1 MQQQT
6 FATAEY
12 ELKKRMTRRERFLD
26 EMEQVVPWKA
36 ILASI
41 EPHYPTRGRR
51 GRQPISMESML
62 RIYLM
67 QQWYAMSDPAMED
80 ALYEIEP
87 MRRFAN
93 LSLLDSGIPD
103 ETTILNFRHLLEKHE
118 LTSTM
123 LEIINKHLE
132 DAGVAVSSGSM
143 VDATIIHAPSSTK
156 NKAGER
162 DPEMHQTRK
171 GNQWHFGMKIHVGA
185 DVNSGAVHSVTVTAA
200 NESDIGQLDEL
211 LREDDKA
218 IFGDAAYGSDERK
231 RDARAEGKAWRVNDK
246 RKPKNTKKKRKNLSS
261 AQKKRN
267 RQNSRIRA
275 RVEHVFRVLKCQ
287 FGYRKVRY
295 KGLKKNAAQVNT
307 LIGLVNL
314 YTLRKRVV
322 AS

>member
-12 ELKKRMTRRERFLD
+12 DLKKRMTRRERFLG
-26 EMEQVVPWKA
+26 EMELVVPWQA
-36 ILASI
+36 LLVSI
-41 EPHYPTRGRR
+41 EPSYPTRGRR
-51 GRQPISMESML
+51 GRQPIPLESML

-80 ALYEIEP
+80 ALYEVES

-103 ETTILNFRHLLEKHE
+103 ETTILNFRHLLEKHD
-118 LTSTM
+118 LTSVL

-132 DAGVAVSSGSM
+132 SVGVGVSAGTM
-143 VDATIIHAPSSTK
+143 VDATIIHAASSTK

-171 GNQWHFGMKIHVGA
+171 GKQWYFGMKIHVGA

-200 NESDIGQLDEL
+200 NESDIGQLDDL
-211 LREDDKA
+211 LRDDDKV
-218 IFGDAAYGSDERK
+218 IFADAAYGSDERK
-231 RDARAEGKAWRVNDK
+231 RKARAEGKAWRVNDK
-246 RKPKNTKKKRKNLSS
+246 GKPKNTKKKRKNLSS
-261 AQKKRN
+261 SQKKRN
-267 RQNSRIRA
+267 RQSSQIRS

-295 KGLKKNAAQVNT
+295 KGLKKNAAQVNV

-314 YTLRKRVV
+314 YTLRKRIM
-322 AS
+322 AR